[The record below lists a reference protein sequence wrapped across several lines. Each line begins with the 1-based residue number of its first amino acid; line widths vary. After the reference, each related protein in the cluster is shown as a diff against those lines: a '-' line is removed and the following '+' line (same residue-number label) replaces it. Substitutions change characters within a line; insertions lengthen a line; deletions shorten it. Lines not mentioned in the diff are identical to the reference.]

1 MTAAMREMLEMEWKL
16 GSWERT
22 KWAEAKIMMK

>member
-1 MTAAMREMLEMEWKL
+1 MTAAAREMPEMESRL

-22 KWAEAKIMMK
+22 KWTEEKIMMK

>member
-1 MTAAMREMLEMEWKL
+1 MTAAARETPEMEWKL

-22 KWAEAKIMMK
+22 KWQEAKIMMK